1 MKMAGIRE
9 VRQKFTQFLKSIHK
23 APLIITKNGR
33 PCAAM
38 VELTNDMDME
48 AFLCVYNDRLMEM
61 IDHNATATHE
71 ISFEEVEK
79 RVEKAEQK
87 LRSSKSA

>member
-9 VRQKFTQFLKSIHK
+9 VRQKLTQFLKGIHK

-33 PCAAM
+33 PCAAV

-48 AFLCVYNDRLMEM
+48 AFLCAHNERLMEL
-61 IDHNATATHE
+61 IEQSAGRRRE
-71 ISFEEVEK
+71 IPFEAVEQ
-79 RVEKAEQK
+79 RLEKAE
-87 LRSSKSA
+87 RRARRHAA